1 MAVRSKSSRRRKA
14 RPHVFQKPR
23 GVLHPRVQAV
33 GPEHFAIVC
42 VDCAKARSK
51 IMLADFYGRVLIEPT
66 TVAHNQFDL
75 DAGVRSVRDA
85 MVQHELKDVIVVV
98 ERTGRYHK
106 VVQRIFTKAG
116 FEVRVVHPF
125 ATKQFRQ
132 PANPGNKTDDTD
144 LYAIHRAT
152 VTGFGLSE
160 PKPDPLFAHLK
171 VLVRHRRSLVRSRVT
186 IQLKMRDHLEACM
199 PGYSDC
205 VSDLFDSDVAMW
217 VAKNLGSAEAITDAG
232 VTGLVRRLSEAG
244 VRKNVPVV
252 EKIVAWARSA
262 PTADEAASLHH
273 RFFVELDEDQTSKRR
288 MIEGLEAEIA
298 EQLVLTPYVLLLA
311 IAGISVVSAAQFA
324 GEARPMERYPSARAI
339 TGRAGLYPSRY
350 QSDEVDRRDGK
361 LIRCAN
367 RDLRYAL
374 TLIADNLLKCNEY
387 FRVLAAS
394 WRLRDKDPRDVH
406 VKVAGRFSRIAFQV
420 VGGRQV
426 YRHPCARQHDYI
438 LEKLSD
444 FCIEHKIPPE
454 RHRRILNAA
463 ADQLPPAARPEE
475 AIPLQEKL
483 ARVRKHRG
491 AGPRSLGEI
500 LPEVLAKLGVT
511 LVRSNESGESDLT
524 TRPS

>member
-1 MAVRSKSSRRRKA
+1 MAVRFKSSRRRKA

-51 IMLADFYGRVLIEPT
+51 MMLVDFYGRVLIEPT
-66 TVAHNQFDL
+66 TIAHNRPSL
-75 DAGVRSVRDA
+75 DAAVKSLRDA
-85 MVQHELKDVIVVV
+85 MARHKIKDGIVVV

-106 VVQRIFTKAG
+106 VVQRTFTEAE

-132 PANPGNKTDDTD
+132 PADPGNKTDDTD
-144 LYAIHRAT
+144 LFAIFRAT
-152 VTGFGLSE
+152 ITGFGLSE
-160 PKPDPLFAHLK
+160 PKPDPLFARLK
-171 VLVRHRRSLVRSRVT
+171 LLVRHRRSLVKSRVA
-186 IQLKMRDHLEACM
+186 IQLRMRDHLEACM

-205 VSDLFDSDVAMW
+205 VSDLFDSEVAMW
-217 VAKNLGSAEAITDAG
+217 VAKNLGSAEAITNAG
-232 VTGLVRRLSEAG
+232 VIELVRRLSEAG
-244 VRKNVPVV
+244 IRKNVQVV
-252 EKIVAWARSA
+252 QKIVAWASLA
-262 PTADEAASLHH
+262 PPADEAASLHH
-273 RFFVELDEDQTSKRR
+273 RFFVELDEDQLSKRR
-288 MIEGLEAEIA
+288 RIKGLEAEIA
-298 EQLVLTPYVLLLA
+298 EYLALTPYVLLLA
-311 IAGISVVSAAQFA
+311 IVGINVVSAGEFA
-324 GEARPMERYPSARAI
+324 GEAGPMEWYPSARAI

-374 TLIADNLLKCNEY
+374 MLIGDNLLKCNEY
-387 FRVLAAS
+387 FQVRAKIWKLQ
-394 WRLRDKDPRDVH
+394 DKDPRDAR

-426 YRHPCARQHDYI
+426 CRHPCARQRDCILNKLIKFSAEHD
-438 LEKLSD
+438 
-444 FCIEHKIPPE
+444 IPPGQL
-454 RHRRILNAA
+454 RRILNAA
-463 ADQLPPAARPEE
+463 ADQLPRKARPEE
-475 AIPLQEKL
+475 AIPLQDEL

-500 LPEVLAKLGVT
+500 LSELLAKLGVP
-511 LVRSNESGESDLT
+511 LVRLNESGESDLT
-524 TRPS
+524 KRPS